1 MLELGFKELLGHI
14 SLLKTK
20 NVGLNQVQVG
30 KSVQT
35 KFKYFPLVMQT
46 YKCEMYANHFGWI
59 ENNSSMLLESSCSEV
74 ENRKAEVSF
83 SARDLSFSEIGQ
95 LFSQA

>member
-35 KFKYFPLVMQT
+35 KFKYLPLLMQPHK
-46 YKCEMYANHFGWI
+46 YRMYANHFGLI
-59 ENNSSMLLESSCSEV
+59 EKMKLHSEAFEPNAQGCAFV
-74 ENRKAEVSF
+74 HPIFLPQIRKRQIQCTHF
-83 SARDLSFSEIGQ
+83 
-95 LFSQA
+95 